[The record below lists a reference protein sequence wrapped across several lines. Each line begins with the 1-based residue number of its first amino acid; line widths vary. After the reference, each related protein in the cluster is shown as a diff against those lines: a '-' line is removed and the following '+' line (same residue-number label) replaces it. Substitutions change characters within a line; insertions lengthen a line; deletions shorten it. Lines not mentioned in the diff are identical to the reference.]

1 MKLIPFSERKLKKWI
16 AKDVSFYCFGAG
28 TKLRSLCN
36 TIEGFE
42 KQIAHI
48 ADNNDKIQGSFFS
61 TGKRVVFLMASHSKD
76 FQLKPHVFPLKL
88 PLYSWMGLYR

>member
-48 ADNNDKIQGSFFS
+48 ADNNDKPPIIPSVLQSPY
-61 TGKRVVFLMASHSKD
+61 KK
-76 FQLKPHVFPLKL
+76 KL
-88 PLYSWMGLYR
+88 SSI